1 MSIWGLDLDEFN
13 LCILH
18 KAQQLMFSVNDHPY
32 YASMKMI
39 YQTYYNK
46 DIKVFTGEK
55 EWVTAKIVGR
65 PCNENLIRINKSLI
79 CSGNT
84 LIACEDG
91 YKPAKLLSSLDK
103 IRMPITPH
111 WSGPTFLSKDRLDD
125 VTDISGVEPLE
136 DDWLFGLRF
145 FGPNNSYT
153 LKNGMIVSARQ

>member
-1 MSIWGLDLDEFN
+1 MMDIDESK

-18 KAQQLMFSVNDHPY
+18 KAQQLIFSVNDHPY

-39 YQTYYNK
+39 YQTYYGK

-65 PCNENLIRINKSLI
+65 PYNENLLRINKSLI
-79 CSGNT
+79 CSGDT
-84 LIACEDG
+84 LIACEDE

-103 IRMPITPH
+103 IRVPIDPH
-111 WSGPTFLSKDRLDD
+111 WSGPAFLLKDRLVDI
-125 VTDISGVEPLE
+125 TDISDVEPLE
-136 DDWLFGLRF
+136 DDWLFGLKF

-153 LKNGMIVSARQ
+153 LKNGMIVSAGQ